1 MPLASSGPSSSAQDG
16 NESIASSNSFFNLSV
31 PHLSVPHL
39 SVLRARE
46 GATGKQRMGQDR
58 RRGSI
63 QDQLRFRIRV
73 ASALEKDRRSIG
85 VSFEL
90 QKNTDHEQ

>member
-16 NESIASSNSFFNLSV
+16 NESIASSNSFFN
-31 PHLSVPHL
+31 LSVPHL